1 MVLIFLL
8 VGITSIA
15 LIIKGNST
23 LKKSIGYGLLG
34 TFIIASIILGL
45 NVATSI
51 KIGPNEQISDDT
63 NHQELHK
70 TNP

>member
-34 TFIIASIILGL
+34 TFIIASVILGL
-45 NVATSI
+45 NVANDR
-51 KIGPNEQISDDT
+51 PFVN
-63 NHQELHK
+63 
-70 TNP
+70 